1 MKEKNQKKLLIIL
14 SIIVAIFTIGI
25 VFRTLQNDTFFNIA
39 IGKHLLENGI
49 DMKEHFTWVSN
60 DLYYTHSHWLF
71 DIIIYLIYN
80 SFGFTGIYIST
91 IILSCSISVTL
102 FLLSSKRSKSPFVAF
117 ILTLFS
123 VYIIADCFTP
133 RSQIVSFFFFIIE
146 IYCIEKFIETNKLK
160 YAIILIAG
168 SILVANIHAAT
179 WPLIL
184 VLFMPYIAAS
194 ACNLLSTKY
203 IYSVCI
209 KKLEKKIKKL
219 PETSKK
225 IAEYQK
231 DIEDYKKIIAE
242 RKSEYAEYKVIRR
255 DNYNTKNLII
265 LMIVVA
271 LTGLITPIHGTPYT
285 YIVKSMLGP
294 SNFDNGSISINY
306 INEMQPTVP
315 VTNAAFLL
323 FTIVF
328 LGFLTF
334 LPSKIKTEHGFLLAG
349 LYLMSLTS
357 ARYCYLLIFL
367 GTYVLTDVITSAT
380 NLLIPDDI
388 KILEKL
394 LVHPIAIFL
403 LLLLVVPYTGLQLVR
418 RSELSY
424 VKESLYPT
432 KAVDY
437 IKENIDYKNMRI
449 YNSYNFGSYLMLHD
463 IPVFIDSRLDVYCSE
478 FNDTDI
484 FKDFIEATQG
494 KVHYDDVF
502 DKYDFTHILLY
513 KDELLYKYLVKDIS
527 YDIIYEDEYFALF
540 TKN

>member
-14 SIIVAIFTIGI
+14 SIVVAIFTIGV

-39 IGKHLLENGI
+39 IGEHLLENGI
-49 DMKEHFTWVSN
+49 DMKEHFTWADN

-71 DIIIYLIYN
+71 DIIIYLVYN

-91 IILSCSISVTL
+91 IILSCIISITL
-102 FLLSSKRSKSPFVAF
+102 FLLSSKRSKSPIVAF
-117 ILTLFS
+117 VLTLFS
-123 VYIIADCFTP
+123 VYIIADSFTP
-133 RSQIVSFFFFIIE
+133 RSQIISFFFFIIE

-160 YAIILIAG
+160 YAIILIVG

-194 ACNLLSTKY
+194 ACNLLTSKF
-203 IYSVCI
+203 IYSQLI
-209 KKLEKKIKKL
+209 KRLDKKIKKL

-231 DIEDYKKIIAE
+231 DIEDYRRIIEE
-242 RKSEYAEYKVIRR
+242 RKSQYLEYKVIRKE
-255 DNYNTKNLII
+255 NYNTRNLII
-265 LMIVVA
+265 LMIIIS
-271 LTGLITPIHGTPYT
+271 LTGLITPIHDTPYT
-285 YIVKSMLGP
+285 YILKSMFGP
-294 SNFDNGSISINY
+294 SNFNDGSISINY
-306 INEMQPTVP
+306 IAEMQPIVP
-315 VTNAAFLL
+315 VSNAAFLL
-323 FTIVF
+323 FTIIF
-328 LGFLTF
+328 IGFLAF
-334 LPSKIKTEHGFLLAG
+334 LPTKIKTEHGLLMAG

-357 ARYCYLLIFL
+357 GRYIYLLVFL
-367 GTYVLTDVITSAT
+367 GTYVLTDLITYAT

-388 KILEKL
+388 KILEKIL
-394 LVHPIAIFL
+394 LHPVAIFL
-403 LLLLVVPYTGLQLVR
+403 LFFMVVPYTSLQLVK
-418 RSELSY
+418 RSEISY
-424 VKESLYPT
+424 VNESLYPT
-432 KAVDY
+432 KAVEY
-437 IKENIDYKNMRI
+437 IKENIDYENMRI
-449 YNSYNFGSYLMLHD
+449 YNSYNYGSYLMLHD

-484 FKDFIEATQG
+484 FKDYIQVSSG

-527 YDIIYEDEYFALF
+527 YDVIYEDEYFALF